1 MILPRPY
8 FYPLIFFITL
18 LVIYVVCGIFDV
30 LPLPPQSIHFWA
42 QADRASVASIF
53 YHEGMD
59 LFHPRVYNLI
69 NGTGYTGMEF
79 PLINFMAA
87 CLYKFFG
94 FNDFWYRFLMLC
106 IVSAGSFAAFKIATG
121 MLRNKWVAL
130 FLTLLWVLSPVIL
143 FYTPNFLADAASMS
157 FIMITWLAFFRL
169 KNRFS
174 FGWLFILF
182 IFGTFASLIK
192 ITSSISILCM
202 TGLLIMDYLKWLSPE
217 KKSLFPQKHRLLTVV
232 FFILAFTAAW
242 YQYATYLNKTNFSEM
257 FHLGISPP
265 VNLQEAL
272 RFLSQFPDFFLYHYY
287 SPLSL
292 VLILL
297 FPLLLILFFRKT
309 DRLLGVLLTGLGVA
323 NSCFIYLQ
331 LQKYLPHDYYMLTI
345 LPWVF
350 FLFIALGKMAEKIN
364 MHKWIKPAL
373 IILLPSL
380 LAYNTAYCKRILS
393 YRYDK
398 NNPAYFNDS
407 YRAYY
412 DLKPLMRAIGIE
424 RTDTIITL
432 VEPTPNMSL
441 YLMDQKGYCV
451 TDMAY
456 GPSLLYLTQERNAK
470 YLVSNQPDFAPDS
483 FLAKVLGKPILTH
496 HHISI
501 YKPVQN
507 AVIRSVV
514 DSVLDARF
522 VLPYQMMKET
532 EYWGENIHQF
542 AGYMQLP
549 VRNIERLN
557 ALKWFRLIDIDLNER
572 YTKYKQNHAGTEQEL
587 RANFAIEQKL
597 GREEKY
603 VWDNPF
609 QLWFQNLEHRIE

>member
-8 FYPLIFFITL
+8 FYSLTFFIAL
-18 LVIYVVCGIFDV
+18 LVIYLVCGIFDV

-42 QADRASVASIF
+42 QTDRASVASIF
-53 YHEGMD
+53 YYEGMD
-59 LFHPRVYNLI
+59 FFHPRTYNLI

-94 FNDFWYRFLMLC
+94 FYHFWYRFLMLC
-106 IVSAGSFAAFKIATG
+106 IVSAGAFSAFKIANEI
-121 MLRNKWVAL
+121 LLNKWVAL

-143 FYTPNFLADAASMS
+143 FYTPNFLADAASMG
-157 FIMITWLAFFRL
+157 FIMIAWLAFFRL

-182 IFGTFASLIK
+182 IFGAFASLIK

-202 TGLLIMDYLKWLSPE
+202 AGLLIMDYLKWLSPE
-217 KKSLFPQKHRLLTVV
+217 KKSLFSHKHWLLTVI
-232 FFILAFTAAW
+232 FFILAITAAW
-242 YQYATYLNKTNFSEM
+242 YQYATYLNKVNFSQM

-265 VNLQEAL
+265 ANLQEAI

-287 SPLSL
+287 SPFT
-292 VLILL
+292 LILIIL
-297 FPLLLILFFRKT
+297 FLLLLILFFKKT
-309 DRLLGVLLTGLGVA
+309 DRLLGVLLAGLGVA

-350 FLFIALGKMAEKIN
+350 FLFIAFGKMAEKIS
-364 MHKWIKPAL
+364 MYKWIKPAL

-398 NNPAYFNDS
+398 NNPVYFNDS

-412 DLKPLMRAIGIE
+412 DLKPLMRAKGIT

-451 TDMAY
+451 TDIAY

-483 FLAKVLGKPILTH
+483 FLSKVLGKPILTH

-501 YKPVQN
+501 YKPVRN
-507 AVIRSVV
+507 AVIRSLV

-522 VLPYQMMKET
+522 VLPYLLMKET
-532 EYWGENIHQF
+532 GYWGENIHQF
-542 AGYMQLP
+542 AAYMKLP

-572 YTKYKQNHAGTEQEL
+572 FNKYKQNHAGTEQEL